1 MCHPNPSIC
10 PYIRSI
16 FDVLISRRAGMRGA
30 YQRRRGDG
38 WEGMRRPEWTA
49 TRLQDDRLVT
59 ETACFFI
66 VQFRF
71 LFCPEPVLVKS
82 PGPFLTLRNLS
93 TDAPPFLQGRRGPR
107 AGPGVVTAAASEQTG
122 HHLRRPASPDRCL
135 RHNGYT
141 CWRQHCRAR
150 CLRTGEVPAPS
161 KTHNMRHPISSTICP

>member
-1 MCHPNPSIC
+1 VGHISAGEGTDGKGCGGRNGLLRGSKMTDWYGNC
-10 PYIRSI
+10 
-16 FDVLISRRAGMRGA
+16 VLFSH
-30 YQRRRGDG
+30 
-38 WEGMRRPEWTA
+38 
-49 TRLQDDRLVT
+49 
-59 ETACFFI
+59 
-66 VQFRF
+66 QFRF

-161 KTHNMRHPISSTICP
+161 KTHNMPHPISSTIRP